1 MKRDNCVTS
10 YKNNGKVT
18 RQARIFLVVI
28 TIIIVIIII
37 TIIIMMMMM
46 MIIII
51 IIIIII
57 SEFRDHAQNA
67 RPCIEARLRFSGGLQ
82 YFENMADSIE
92 CFHCRAMKN
101 KV

>member
-37 TIIIMMMMM
+37 TIIIIMM
-46 MIIII
+46 II